1 MRDIKAFTFVEITVV
16 VCIIAVVSSVAMPA
30 IDNFMSSQRVS
41 AEGEYFVSGVRMAR
55 YKAMQENALHRL
67 VFDEDD
73 NGNVSGYKIQ
83 IYAKYDDD
91 NKEIWNDY
99 DDGDTYKEYNETS
112 SNVDLKNIE
121 IGYNNTYWKSILE
134 YDEILISS
142 DITTTHTKTDNP
154 CSPPGSNTIYFYP
167 NGYLVKATKQDE
179 EKDNLSDQKIYIIP
193 EEILTF
199 SYGNAKVIIH
209 FNAMGILSSE
219 LLMEDEDEAT
229 GEADTE

>member
-67 VFDEDD
+67 VFDQDG

-83 IYAKYDDD
+83 IYKKYVNND
-91 NKEIWNDY
+91 NNNDVWNDY
-99 DDGDTYKEYNETS
+99 DDNDTDKEYDS
-112 SNVDLKNIE
+112 SSDKFVDLKNINT
-121 IGYNNTYWKSILE
+121 NNEEWESILD
-134 YDEILISS
+134 YDEINISS
-142 DITTTHTKTDNP
+142 DITVTHTEAEK
-154 CSPPGSNTIYFYP
+154 TIYFYP
-167 NGYLVKATKQDE
+167 NGYLVIPNVKSNTTV
-179 EKDNLSDQKIYIIP
+179 NLSDSNSNISIIP
-193 EEILTF
+193 ENTLTF
-199 SYGNAKVIIH
+199 TYGNAKVIIH